1 MKFRKLLAA
10 GLSLTLTVSML
21 LTNQAYAA
29 EVGTETVYEQET
41 TQTEE
46 IESATETQV
55 SEETE
60 GSEETE
66 ATETSENT
74 EETEISEATEETEA
88 TEMTEETEETE
99 VTEETEETEVTKET
113 EETEATEVTEETE
126 ETEVTEVIEETEIT
140 EETENTEDV
149 EIADDVKL
157 AKGSTVSVKDYGAN
171 GSDTKADTQAIQKAL
186 NAIHK
191 AGGGTVNVP
200 KGTYYIDNYLLIY
213 SNTTLHLDASAVMK
227 RSSDCAK
234 VYDENTGAYKY
245 QPMVKNYSGT
255 QDVLDGS
262 GYSYTTDI
270 IIEGGT
276 WDGNAG
282 KAGTTADKLGD
293 IIQIYCATGVTLQN
307 TTLKSVCGFHH
318 ANFASVQDVTV
329 KNVTFSDFVYY
340 KGTDY
345 ESLETGA
352 DNNNELNASASITSE
367 ALQFDNYYG
376 NYICKNITVTGCT
389 FKDVLSGVGNHH
401 YVAEGNVSKT
411 GATNVTVSGN
421 KFVNV
426 ANTCINLYNFNTVD
440 VSGNTAENVRSFV
453 RVYGGK
459 DCVISNNT
467 KITTYSDDNKYNM
480 FRVSNGA
487 ILTITGNTIT
497 GSGNTAIKLD
507 SKSEAEITAN
517 TFNGDIT
524 YNAIGVDDSTATVY
538 NNKFTAGSIGN
549 IAIYFSA
556 SKGNISNNVISTAK
570 LRAIGVQGGSNVTQI
585 HANTVTGGKEQ
596 GIYVLN
602 SAIGDISGNS
612 VTSTGAAGIGVTG
625 SSTTVNNIINNTVT
639 KSASEGIRIGEGSV
653 VTTVGGSAQTANTIT
668 TPNGVGIYMSAS
680 NVATVSYN
688 TISSAGSSSIRV
700 ADATAKA
707 TVSNN
712 TITDGKEMGIYASG
726 SKVAINSNKITNSA
740 NNGIYVKGGSGSIKK
755 NTIKTTKAGSGIYLV
770 EKAKISE
777 ISKNKI
783 TSPKENGIYVKSS
796 TATSVLNNT
805 VEKAGT
811 RGISFS
817 RATSDKVN
825 GNTVT
830 SPKQDGIYVSEK
842 STVKVIGEKKD
853 TGNTVTGAGAN
864 GICLKEG
871 TTVSKVCYNTVKTS
885 KSANVRAEKVKG
897 TLTISNNTLA
907 SAKKQGISAA
917 NTKVKI
923 VSNKITKSTTYGI
936 YLEGKSSNATVQ
948 KNTVDTVSKGNGI
961 RVCDGKATVTENTVK
976 KTKTQG
982 IYIVK
987 GTVTIGGDNKVTGA
1001 GQKALVIKGGTTY
1014 MTSGNAKMLLKSGKL
1029 IVQGAVSSSRTT
1041 ITIPDKVKIGDVS
1054 YKVTEI
1060 ADKAF
1065 KGNKKVKTLTIGS
1078 NISKIGKS
1086 AFDGCK
1092 NLKTITIKTTKLTAK
1107 TVRDNAFKGIGSK
1120 CTVKVPGDKVSAY
1133 KKLLK
1138 DKGAAS
1144 KIKVVKK

>member
-29 EVGTETVYEQET
+29 EVGTEAVYEQET
-41 TQTEE
+41 TQTEK

-66 ATETSENT
+66 ATEISEGT

-88 TEMTEETEETE
+88 AEMTEETEATEVTEATEETE
-99 VTEETEETEVTKET
+99 VTEET

-126 ETEVTEVIEETEIT
+126 ETEVTEVTEETEIT
-140 EETENTEDV
+140 EETESTEDV

-186 NAIHK
+186 DAIHK

-245 QPMVKNYSGT
+245 QPMVKNYSGS

-270 IIEGGT
+270 VIEGGT
-276 WDGNAG
+276 WDGNVG
-282 KAGTTADKLGD
+282 KAGTTSDKLGD

-329 KNVTFSDFVYY
+329 KNVTFSDFLYY

-345 ESLETGA
+345 ECLETG
-352 DNNNELNASASITSE
+352 DENPNEKNASASITSE

-376 NYICKNITVTGCT
+376 NYICKDITVTGCT

-411 GATNVTVSGN
+411 GATNVTVTGN

-467 KITTYSDDNKYNM
+467 KITNYSGDNKYNM

-487 ILTITGNTIT
+487 KLTITGNTIT

-517 TFNGDIT
+517 TFDGTIV
-524 YNAIGVDDSTATVY
+524 YNAIGVDESTATVY

-570 LRAIGVQGGSNVTQI
+570 LRAIGVQGESNVSQI
-585 HANTVTGGKEQ
+585 SGNTITGGNDQ

-602 SAIGDISGNS
+602 SVIGNISANT

-625 SSTTVNNIINNTVT
+625 SSASVSNIINNTVT
-639 KSASEGIRIGEGSV
+639 SVGAEGIRVGEGAV
-653 VTTVGGSAQTANTIT
+653 VTTIGGSADTANAVTN
-668 TPNGVGIYMSAS
+668 PVGVGIYTNAS
-680 NVATVSYN
+680 NVTTISYN
-688 TISSAGSSSIRV
+688 KISGAGSSSIRV

-712 TITDGKEMGIYASG
+712 TITDGKEMGIYVSG
-726 SKVAINSNKITNSA
+726 SKAAINSNTITNSA
-740 NNGIYVKGGSGSIKK
+740 SNGIYVKGGSGSIKK

-770 EKAKISE
+770 ENAKISE
-777 ISKNKI
+777 ISSNKI

-817 RATSDKVN
+817 GATSDKVN

-842 STVKVIGEKKD
+842 STVKVIGEKKN
-853 TGNTVTGAGAN
+853 GNTVTGAGAN
-864 GICLKEG
+864 GICMKEG

-885 KSANVRAEKVKG
+885 ASANVRAEKVKG
-897 TLTISNNTLA
+897 TLTISNNTVA

-923 VSNKITKSTTYGI
+923 TSNKITKSTTYGI

-948 KNTVDTVSKGNGI
+948 KNTVDIVSKGNGI
-961 RVCDGKATVTENTVK
+961 RVCDGKATVTENTIK

-1029 IVQGAVSSSRTT
+1029 IVQGAVSSSGTT

-1086 AFDGCK
+1086 SFDGCK
-1092 NLKTITIKTTKLTAK
+1092 NLKTITINTTKLTAK
-1107 TVRDNAFKGIGSK
+1107 TVGDKAFYGIGSK
-1120 CTVKVPGDKVSAY
+1120 CTVKAPSDKVSAY

-1138 DKGAAS
+1138 DKGAS
-1144 KIKVVKK
+1144 SEIKVVKK